1 MKRRHVIIV
10 LSILIVAISFL
21 IYKNA
26 GADKEKG
33 HKKNSIEKQT
43 RLIQVDTVKLSKF
56 SPKISIT
63 GTIKSRNDI
72 EIYAETGG
80 LFNYSAHP
88 FQKGNSYKKGEV
100 LVGIDQKDEILQLV
114 GQRNKLFNSITKLIP
129 DLVTLF
135 PERVKVWEEYLN
147 KFNEHNNIPELPS
160 GISQKERYYL
170 SANNV
175 LGQFYDIKS
184 AEEKMS
190 RFTITA
196 PFPGFLA
203 EASVQEGELVRAGQK
218 LGRLL
223 GTTDYELETAISLY
237 DISVLNINDEVALQS
252 TAVSSEISGKIARIS
267 QQVDEQTQMV
277 WVAVKVKGKGLFDGM
292 FVEGEVAKPAVDSA
306 FTFDRSLLIDKDFV
320 FKYDNGTLKKVKVQI
335 HGFNENKVI
344 VTGLSENTLLL
355 AETSPT
361 FIEGMKVRLK

>member
-1 MKRRHVIIV
+1 MKRRQVIIIV
-10 LSILIVAISFL
+10 SVLIVALSYFL
-21 IYKNA
+21 MKGA
-26 GADKEKG
+26 GANKEKG
-33 HKKNSIEKQT
+33 HKKNTASKQT
-43 RLIQVDTVKLSKF
+43 RLIQVDTIRLSKLS
-56 SPKISIT
+56 PRISIT
-63 GTIKSRNDI
+63 GTTKSRNDI

-88 FQKGNSYKKGEV
+88 FQKGNTYKKGDV
-100 LVGIDQKDEILQLV
+100 LVGIDQKDEILQLI

-135 PERVKVWEEYLN
+135 PERLAIWENYLN
-147 KFNEHNNIPELPS
+147 NFDEHQNIPDLPT
-160 GISQKERYYL
+160 GITQKERYYL

-203 EASVQEGELVRAGQK
+203 ETSAQEGELVRAGQK

-237 DISVLNINDEVALQS
+237 DIAVLKTNDEVALQS
-252 TAVSSEISGKIARIS
+252 TAVSTEISGKIARIS

-306 FTFDRSLLIDKDFV
+306 YTFDRSLLIDKDFV
-320 FKYDNGTLKKVKVQI
+320 FLYDNGTLKKAKVKI
-335 HGFNENKVI
+335 HGFNDNKVI
-344 VTGLSENTLLL
+344 VTGLSEDALLL
-355 AETSPT
+355 SETSPT
-361 FIEGMKVRLK
+361 FFDGMKVRLK

>member
-10 LSILIVAISFL
+10 LSVLIVAISFL

-33 HKKNSIEKQT
+33 HKKNPNEKQT

-88 FQKGNSYKKGEV
+88 FQKGNSYKKGDV
-100 LVGIDQKDEILQLV
+100 LVGIDQKDEKLQLV

-135 PERVKVWEEYLN
+135 PERVKIWEAYLN
-147 KFNEHNNIPELPS
+147 QFNEHKNIPELPN

-203 EASVQEGELVRAGQK
+203 EASVQEGELIRAGQK

-237 DISVLNINDEVALQS
+237 DISVLKINDEVALQS

-277 WVAVKVKGKGLFDGM
+277 WVAVKVKGKGLYDGM

-306 FTFDRSLLIDKDFV
+306 YTFDRSLLVDKDFV
-320 FKYDNGTLKKVKVQI
+320 FLYDNGALKKVKVRI
-335 HGFNENKVI
+335 HGFNNNQVI
-344 VTGLSENTLLL
+344 VTGLAENTMLLS
-355 AETSPT
+355 ETSPT